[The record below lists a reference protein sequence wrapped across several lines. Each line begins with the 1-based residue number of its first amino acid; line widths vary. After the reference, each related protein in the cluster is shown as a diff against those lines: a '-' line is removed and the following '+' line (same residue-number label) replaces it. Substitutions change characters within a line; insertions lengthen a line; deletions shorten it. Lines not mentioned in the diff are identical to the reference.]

1 MSATLKVGKIGFTL
15 YVGPGEE
22 STRQNILKIAERN
35 QTQTIF
41 SEISSGKKWT
51 QIYRKD
57 ILPKNYFEQFKDD
70 VEDLKN
76 EIKGKIDDFFSTD
89 MIRINEI
96 IASEY

>member
-1 MSATLKVGKIGFTL
+1 M
-15 YVGPGEE
+15 GPGEE

-35 QTQTIF
+35 QTQIIF

-57 ILPKNYFEQFKDD
+57 ILPKNYIEQYKNN

-76 EIKGKIDDFFSTD
+76 EIKSKIDDFFSND

-96 IASEY
+96 IESEY